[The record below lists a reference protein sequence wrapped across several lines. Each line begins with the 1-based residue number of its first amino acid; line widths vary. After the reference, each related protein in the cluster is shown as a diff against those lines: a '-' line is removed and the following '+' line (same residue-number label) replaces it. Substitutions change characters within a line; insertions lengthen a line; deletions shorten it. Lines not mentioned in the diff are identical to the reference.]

1 MAKQAAELED
11 TVLTVDE
18 LVGSA
23 NAKIKGI
30 NTLDALTKDR
40 VNLED
45 QFEGIKADGTA
56 SAKQDG
62 KTPAADISRIKKS

>member
-30 NTLDALTKDR
+30 NTLNELAKR
-40 VNLED
+40 VDLEG

-56 SAKQDG
+56 SKKQDG
-62 KTPAADISRIKKS
+62 KTPAADISRIKKP